1 MSEFTRTKIVC
12 TIGPATWNPNVMKDI
27 INNGMNCA
35 RVNGAFADK
44 DELNKVTKLVRD
56 VSREVALMVDVKGPE
71 IRLNKFTEAKK
82 ISQNSI
88 VKIGNDNKEE
98 IYIANYKDLY
108 KLINIGQKI
117 VVGDGDVEM
126 IVEDIKITTMYCKV
140 NFGNLLK
147 PGKAINL
154 PGLKYTASILT
165 EKDIENL
172 EHAINLDWDYVSASF
187 IQNASSA
194 REIKKYLKNSKMKL
208 IAKIEDEE
216 GVNNIKE
223 ILDEVDGVMIA
234 RGGLGVELGIEK
246 VPIAQRIITE
256 EAIKKG
262 KLVIIATQMLESMTY
277 NPIPTRAEA
286 NDVATAVF
294 LGTDAVMLSG
304 ETSAGMYP
312 AETVKMM
319 KKIII
324 EAEKSN
330 YYQKYFVNYRYKNE
344 NYAKLDDLIKSNIDN
359 IFVYTELERNLID
372 LISYVAN
379 LEIKSKIFVLISN
392 IELSKQICLFK
403 GVNCLLIQNMVQFE
417 DINQLKEYIIT
428 HFADLINTKNHQNEK
443 RKALIHYSNNEISYC
458 LV

>member
-1 MSEFTRTKIVC
+1 MSEFTRTKIIC
-12 TIGPATWNPNVMKDI
+12 TIGPSTWDQNVMKEI
-27 INNGMNCA
+27 IKAGMNCA

-44 DELNKVTKLVRD
+44 DELNKVTNLVR
-56 VSREVALMVDVKGPE
+56 SISQEVALMVDVKGPE

-82 ISQNSI
+82 ITQNSI

-108 KLINIGQKI
+108 KLINTGQKI

-126 IVEDIKITTMYCKV
+126 IVEEIKDTTMYCKV

-172 EHAINLDWDYVSASF
+172 EHAIHLDWDYVSASF

-234 RGGLGVELGIEK
+234 RGGLGVELGVEK

-262 KLVIIATQMLESMTY
+262 KLVITATQMLESMTY

-304 ETSAGMYP
+304 ETSAGKYP
-312 AETVKMM
+312 VETVKMM
-319 KKIII
+319 KKTVI
-324 EAEKSN
+324 EAEQSK
-330 YYQKYFVNYRYKNE
+330 YYQQYFVNYKYVNE
-344 NYAKLDDLIKSNIDN
+344 KYIQLDDLIKFKTDN
-359 IFVYTELERNLID
+359 IFIYAQLENDLVD
-372 LISYVAN
+372 LISYVTN
-379 LEIKSKIFVLISN
+379 LQTKSKIYALISN

-403 GVNCLLIQNMVQFE
+403 GVTWVLTKNINQCE
-417 DINQLKEYIIT
+417 DINELKEFIT
-428 HFADLINTKNHQNEK
+428 IYLTNTIDTNNQKENTNVLIYYSHQK
-443 RKALIHYSNNEISYC
+443 ISYC